1 MDARIA
7 VPVEIALLRE
17 VDADKAREV
26 QHRVSQQFMD
36 HLSNGLTVIGF
47 EKTDTHGVYLLGE
60 WEGAA

>member
-1 MDARIA
+1 VDARVA

-26 QHRVSQQFMD
+26 QHRVSGQFME
-36 HLSNGLTVIGF
+36 HLSNGLAVIGF